1 MHYYVNNATKDFVS
15 KLFVQS
21 TTKDLITWQQQKKIW
36 KYEMDNML
44 IMREEKITQIVHK
57 LTVINQLVNKCMASL
72 GSIHLLPKKEKRLH
86 ENLTK
91 KSKKES
97 SNKRLSSWIWF
108 QTGFFM
114 NGLLVVK
121 MLRIFPVSVCALET
135 A

>member
-86 ENLTK
+86 ENSTK

-97 SNKRLSSWIWF
+97 SNKRLSSRIWF

>member
-1 MHYYVNNATKDFVS
+1 MHYYVNNTTKDFVS

-97 SNKRLSSWIWF
+97 SNKRLSSRIWF

>member
-97 SNKRLSSWIWF
+97 SNKRLSSRIWF

-114 NGLLVVK
+114 NGSLVVK

>member
-97 SNKRLSSWIWF
+97 SNKRLSSRIWF

>member
-1 MHYYVNNATKDFVS
+1 MHYYVNNATIDFVS

-97 SNKRLSSWIWF
+97 SNKRLSSRIWF

>member
-97 SNKRLSSWIWF
+97 SNKRLSSRIWF

-121 MLRIFPVSVCALET
+121 MLRIFPVSVCALEI

>member
-21 TTKDLITWQQQKKIW
+21 TTKDLIRWQQQKKIW

-97 SNKRLSSWIWF
+97 SNKRLSSRIWF

>member
-97 SNKRLSSWIWF
+97 SNKRLSSQIWF